1 MCRPAPNK
9 SRPGAERNT
18 KSIITE
24 EATMKTLRT
33 TTMTVAM
40 MGATSLPALAVDT
53 SRTYSS
59 GLLIGIFL
67 GFCALLV
74 VVQLMPSVML
84 LVGFIKGLTRRTET
98 SAEAVSANQ
107 KS

>member
-1 MCRPAPNK
+1 MN
-9 SRPGAERNT
+9 
-18 KSIITE
+18 
-24 EATMKTLRT
+24 TLRT
-33 TTMTVAM
+33 LTLTLIVAL
-40 MGATSLPALAVDT
+40 ASSLPAFAAAVDT

-67 GFCALLV
+67 AFCALLV

-84 LVGFIKGLTRRTET
+84 LIGFVKGLARRSEPK
-98 SAEAVSANQ
+98 ADVAAQAV